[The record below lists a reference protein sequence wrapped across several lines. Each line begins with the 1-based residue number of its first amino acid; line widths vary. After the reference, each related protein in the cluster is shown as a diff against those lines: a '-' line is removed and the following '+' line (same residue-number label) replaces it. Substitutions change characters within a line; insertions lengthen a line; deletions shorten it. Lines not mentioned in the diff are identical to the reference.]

1 MKLQSILGSWPSR
14 RSKSFRFSL
23 SFILLMVFLVV
34 LWCAGGAS
42 REDVAGQIG
51 VRLVAW
57 GSVGAMALFAPVP
70 AFRQERP
77 VLIFLILALSLALVQ
92 LVPLPPFLWQALPG
106 RALITD
112 AATISGQPQP
122 WRPLSL
128 VPGATVNAAAS
139 LIVPFATLLLFV
151 GLRDEEK
158 RLLPLALLGLII
170 ASMLLALVQFSGSRF
185 NNPLINDTIGQISA
199 SFANRNHLALFLA
212 YGCLLAPA
220 WACSRQ
226 ANSTLR
232 LTIALGVVALLVLTI
247 LATGSRAGL
256 LLGVIALC
264 VAFLLVQHRARRTMR
279 HYPRWVL
286 PALVLSSVGAMG
298 LALLVAVGNHRA
310 VSIDRIFAEGGAEDL
325 RSRALPTVLGM
336 IKTYFPVGSGLGG
349 FDTVFRIHEPDALLK
364 LTHYNHAHNDLL
376 EAVLDTGLLGALV
389 LLCAILWWGWA
400 SLRAWRAGPDA
411 MTGRLGSA
419 MLGLTLIAS
428 LFDYPARTPMIMTVI
443 ILAALWLAENEIQPK
458 RPALRVGRDDL

>member
-1 MKLQSILGSWPSR
+1 MKSRSILRGRPSR
-14 RSKSFRFSL
+14 SGKPFRFSL
-23 SFILLMVFLVV
+23 SFILLMVFLAV

-57 GSVGAMALFAPVP
+57 LSVAAIALFAPMP
-70 AFRQERP
+70 AFRRGRP
-77 VLIFLILALSLALVQ
+77 VLIFLLLALGLALVQ

-106 RALITD
+106 RTLIAD
-112 AATISGQPQP
+112 AAVISGQPQP

-128 VPGATVNAAAS
+128 VPGATWNAAAS

-151 GLRDEEK
+151 GLREEEK
-158 RLLPLALLGLII
+158 RWLPLVLLGLIV

-220 WACSRQ
+220 WACSRTTG
-226 ANSTLR
+226 ATVR
-232 LTIALGVVALLVLTI
+232 LAIALGVVALLVLTI

-256 LLGVIALC
+256 LLGLVALC
-264 VAFLLVQHRARRTMR
+264 VAVPLVQHSVRRTMR

-286 PALVLSSVGAMG
+286 PALVAGGVVVMG
-298 LALLVAVGNHRA
+298 LALMVAVGNHRA
-310 VSIDRIFAEGGAEDL
+310 VSIDRIFAADGVEDL

-349 FDTVFRIHEPDALLK
+349 FDTVFRIHEPDALLQ

-376 EAVLDTGLLGALV
+376 EVVLDTGLPGAVV
-389 LLCAILWWGWA
+389 LLCALLWWGRA
-400 SLRAWRAGPDA
+400 SVRAWRAGPDA
-411 MTGRLGSA
+411 LTGRLGSA

-458 RPALRVGRDDL
+458 RPALRAGRDDL